1 MNINFTLFAQA
12 AVFLAF
18 IGFTIKFV
26 GPPML
31 KAIETRQKTIADGLA
46 AADYGR
52 GRPRSSEPVPAITNP
67 RHLSPPVAP
76 SAASPQT
83 SASCRAAPPLRD
95 G

>member
-26 GPPML
+26 WPPML

-46 AADYGR
+46 TADQGR
-52 GRPRSSEPVPAITNP
+52 KS
-67 RHLSPPVAP
+67 L
-76 SAASPQT
+76 
-83 SASCRAAPPLRD
+83 
-95 G
+95 